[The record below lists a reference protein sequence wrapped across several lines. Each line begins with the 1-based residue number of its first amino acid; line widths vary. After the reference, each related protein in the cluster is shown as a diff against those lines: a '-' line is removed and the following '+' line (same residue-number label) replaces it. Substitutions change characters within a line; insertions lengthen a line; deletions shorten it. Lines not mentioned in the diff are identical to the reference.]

1 MKVISKFI
9 LVVFL
14 VLISFLTY
22 LTLVGI
28 ETNKFNQQI
37 LNEIKK
43 IDKNIKVDLKDIKL
57 VLDPFKLKLFTKTIG
72 TKIQNQNKTIE
83 IENIKAQ
90 ISLKS
95 IISNQFLIEKIKIST
110 KSIEI
115 NELIKFIRT
124 LKRSPELFV
133 LEKFIKKGYLIADI
147 EIEFD
152 SQGKIKDNYKI
163 NGFVKGAKFQSIKK
177 FNIEKLNFDFN
188 YKKEQITLLDLKF
201 SFNKLD
207 LFSKKIEINTIKD
220 ELLVSGQIDHTEFEF
235 SNDDL
240 EFFIK
245 PFVSKLKVEKLKLSS
260 KNIFSFMLNKRFKIK
275 DLEIDSE
282 ILVNNL
288 LITNNY
294 DLKNFFP
301 NVQKSISISNNK
313 INIKYNKKNFKI
325 KGEGNIL
332 FQDKNDYINYSFKKK
347 DEVLEFETLLT
358 IKNNPLVLSLL
369 NFKKNIESETLIRL
383 KGTKGKN
390 KETLINLLSLEED
403 KNKIVLEDLLI
414 NKKNRIIDFNNFDLD
429 LIDSENQRN
438 SIQLIKDNKQYLLKG
453 TFLNANRLIDIL
465 INNQKN
471 NSSVIDINSKIK
483 VKIDKVRLDKNHNL
497 KNFTGILVLQNQN
510 VEKAELIGNFL
521 NDKELRFT
529 INTKDNNKITT
540 LYLDKAEPIVKRYD
554 FIKGFNGGEL
564 DLYSSKKL
572 NKSTTTLKIYNFKL
586 KELPALTKIL
596 TLASLQGIADILTG
610 EGIRFDEL
618 EMNFV
623 NEGNLITINEM
634 YAIGPAISILMDG
647 YIEEGKLISLRGTL
661 VPATTINKA
670 IGNIPILGKILVGSK
685 TGEGVF
691 GVSFKVKGPPKKLE
705 TTVNPIKT
713 LTPRFITRTLEKIKK
728 N

>member
-1 MKVISKFI
+1 MKIISKFI
-9 LVVFL
+9 LVVFF
-14 VLISFLTY
+14 VLISFFTY
-22 LTLVGI
+22 LTFVGI

-43 IDKNIKVDLKDIKL
+43 INKDIKVDLKDIKL

-72 TKIQNQNKTIE
+72 TKIQNQNKIIE

-95 IISNQFLIEKIKIST
+95 IISNKYLNEKIKVST

-115 NELIKFIRT
+115 IELIKFIRT
-124 LKRSPELFV
+124 FKRSPELFF
-133 LEKFIKKGYLIADI
+133 LEKFIKRGYLIANI

-152 SQGKIKDNYKI
+152 DQGKIKDNYKI
-163 NGFVKGAKFQSIKK
+163 NGFVKDAKFQSIKK
-177 FNIEKLNFDFN
+177 FNVEKLNFVFDSE
-188 YKKEQITLLDLKF
+188 KDLISLVDLKF
-201 SFNKLD
+201 SLNKLD
-207 LFSKKIEINTIKD
+207 LFSEKIDINLIKD
-220 ELLVSGQIDHTEFEF
+220 EFLISGQINHKEFEF

-240 EFFIK
+240 GFFIK
-245 PFVSKLKVEKLKLSS
+245 LFTPELKIEKLILSS
-260 KNIFSFMLNKRFKIK
+260 KNTFSFMLNKKFKVK
-275 DLEIDSE
+275 DFEIDSK
-282 ILVNNL
+282 IFINNL
-288 LITNNY
+288 LIANNY
-294 DLKNFFP
+294 DLKKFLP
-301 NVQKSISISNNK
+301 NVQKNIGIFNNK

-325 KGEGNIL
+325 KGEGKIS
-332 FQDKNDYINYSFKKK
+332 FQDNNDYINYSLKKNDK
-347 DEVLEFETLLT
+347 ILEFETLLK
-358 IKNNPLVLSLL
+358 IKDNPLILSLL

-383 KGTKGKN
+383 KGTRDKN

-403 KNKIVLEDLLI
+403 KNKIVIKDLLI
-414 NKKNRIIDFNNFDLD
+414 NEKNRIIDFNNFDLD
-429 LIDSENQRN
+429 LIDTENQKN
-438 SIQLIKDNKQYLLKG
+438 SIKLIKDNKQYFLKG
-453 TFLNANRLIDIL
+453 TFLNANSLIDIL

-471 NSSVIDINSKIK
+471 NFSVIDINSKIK
-483 VKIDKVRLDKNHNL
+483 VKIDEVRLDKNHNL
-497 KNFTGILVLQNQN
+497 KNFTGILVLQNKSI
-510 VEKAELIGNFL
+510 EKAKLIGNFL

-529 INTKDNNKITT
+529 INTKGNNKITT

-572 NKSTTTLKIYNFKL
+572 NKSTTTLKIYDFKL

-623 NEGNLITINEM
+623 NEGSLITINEM
-634 YAIGPAISILMDG
+634 YAIGPAISVLMDG
-647 YIEEGKLISLRGTL
+647 YIEEDKLISLRGTL

-670 IGNIPILGKILVGSK
+670 IGNIPVLGKILVGSK

-691 GVSFKVKGPPKKLE
+691 GVSFKIKGPPKNLE